1 MPRRSRYDDDE
12 ERLPHGMTR
21 VGYDADTQV
30 YTFQDE
36 DGSYWEGSPGC
47 EYGGQLTRVGPGQRD
62 AGDDAED
69 TEPFLLSDPVQPR
82 TSWRHELM
90 PLLNFGVI
98 IGVTLLFLI
107 WFLRRSAASDESPSI
122 ECPLGTGA
130 YTVKRGDT
138 CWDLGE
144 SRGISVDDILE
155 KNPGL
160 DCEKL
165 RGGMNIC
172 LPN

>member
-1 MPRRSRYDDDE
+1 
-12 ERLPHGMTR
+12 MTR

-36 DGSYWEGSPGC
+36 DGSYWEGAPGC
-47 EYGGQLTRVGPGQRD
+47 EFGQLTRAGQGRTE
-62 AGDDAED
+62 AGDDADD
-69 TEPFLLSDPVQPR
+69 TEPFLPPNAAQPK

-98 IGVTLLFLI
+98 VGVTLLLLI
-107 WFLRRSAASDESPSI
+107 WYLRRSAASNEPPSI
-122 ECPLGTGA
+122 ECPIGTAA
-130 YTVKRGDT
+130 YAIKQGDT

-144 SRGISVDDILE
+144 SRGISVDDILGS
-155 KNPGL
+155 NPGL
-160 DCEKL
+160 DCDKL